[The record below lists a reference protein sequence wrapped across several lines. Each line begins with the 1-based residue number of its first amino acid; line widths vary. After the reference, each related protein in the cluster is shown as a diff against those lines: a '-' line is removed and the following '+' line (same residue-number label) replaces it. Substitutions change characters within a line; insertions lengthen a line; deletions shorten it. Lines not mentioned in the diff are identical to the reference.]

1 MLSILGDIMCGQ
13 IRKPFSAIFVE
24 ALYERRITPRSSY
37 SNTRTNGS
45 SQAGAS
51 GTDRLVGVL
60 RGLKYWKS
68 ITGGN
73 KSIGRVLWGGNKGSK
88 QCRSTC
94 HRNSQTGWQWH
105 VEKSLSNANWQVYTP
120 PHTFVCCPALNTD
133 QMRQKQILD
142 FIYSC

>member
-24 ALYERRITPRSSY
+24 ALYQRRITPRSSY

-60 RGLKYWKS
+60 S

-73 KSIGRVLWGGNKGSK
+73 TSIGRVLWEVAQVLEEYYGEVTKGANSAGAPATATARQGDSDMWK
-88 QCRSTC
+88 KVCPMPIDKFTHRRTHLST
-94 HRNSQTGWQWH
+94 
-105 VEKSLSNANWQVYTP
+105 
-120 PHTFVCCPALNTD
+120 AL
-133 QMRQKQILD
+133 R
-142 FIYSC
+142 